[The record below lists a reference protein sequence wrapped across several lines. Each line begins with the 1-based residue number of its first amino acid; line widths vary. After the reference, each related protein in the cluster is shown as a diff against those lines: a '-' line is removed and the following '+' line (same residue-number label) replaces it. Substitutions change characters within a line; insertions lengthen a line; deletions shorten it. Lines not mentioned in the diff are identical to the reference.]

1 MSSPTSLDPDPVA
14 DVLGLLEAAAD
25 QLDTAEFW
33 RLRGPVLAEVLDR
46 FESVLRRLAFGQV
59 RVLAEF
65 DAQDVAGEQAGLSTE
80 AFLRA
85 RMRLSPGEARAR
97 VRAAQELVGAVSV
110 SGELLEPALPAT
122 AAAAGVLSAEH
133 VRVIAQAIDH
143 LPAGVDPVDRAD
155 AEEFLAEQSRDMDPS
170 RIRLLARRLHA
181 VLDPDGTLEDDRP
194 ARRELVFR
202 RDIGGM
208 DYLRGRLDPEASAT
222 VQAALGA
229 LAQPEPA
236 HDGQPDSR
244 SGSRRMA
251 DALVSLCDHAL
262 TSGRL
267 PAVGG
272 EKPHVTVTIAL
283 NDLRGDPTA
292 RPPADGPPDLR
303 GAADPHRGAT
313 GPEPRGA
320 ADPRRGATAPE
331 LRGPAISA
339 QQVAPPDLCD
349 AATSAQQVAAA
360 GRFGARTSAGP
371 AAQRTCC
378 GTLGTGVAITAE
390 AARRIA
396 CDAAIIP
403 IVLGSQSEPLDIG
416 RATRTV
422 PAGIRRAVVARDI
435 GCIHPGC
442 SAPAAWCQTHH
453 VQHWADGGET
463 SLANLVLLCHHH
475 HWIVHHDNWQITFLN
490 GIPHVIPPPIIDP
503 HQQPKRNTM
512 HDQPGLPS
520 G

>member
-1 MSSPTSLDPDPVA
+1 MSSPTSLDPDPVT

-25 QLDTAEFW
+25 RLDGAELW
-33 RLRGPVLAEVLDR
+33 RLRGPVLAELLGR
-46 FESVLRRLAFGQV
+46 LESVLRRLAFGQV

-65 DAQDVAGEQAGLSTE
+65 DAQDVAGDQAGLSTE

-97 VRAAQELVGAVSV
+97 VRSAKELVGSVSV
-110 SGELLEPALPAT
+110 SGELLEPVLPATAT

-133 VRVIAQAIDH
+133 VRVIGQAIDR
-143 LPAGVDPVDRAD
+143 LPAGIDPVDRAD
-155 AEEFLAEQSRDMDPS
+155 AEEFLATQSRDMDPS

-202 RDIGGM
+202 RDVGGM
-208 DYLRGRLDPEASAT
+208 DYLRGRLDAEASAT

-229 LAQPEPA
+229 LAQPAPA
-236 HDGQPDSR
+236 QDGEPDSR
-244 SGSRRMA
+244 PGSRRMA
-251 DALVSLCDHAL
+251 DALVSLCDQAL
-262 TSGRL
+262 TSGQL

-283 NDLRGDPTA
+283 NDLRDTTKSQQCTA
-292 RPPADGPPDLR
+292 APDL
-303 GAADPHRGAT
+303 
-313 GPEPRGA
+313 RGA
-320 ADPRRGATAPE
+320 ADPRRGAAAPDP
-331 LRGPAISA
+331 RGPALSA
-339 QQVAPPDLCD
+339 QQVAPPHL
-349 AATSAQQVAAA
+349 
-360 GRFGARTSAGP
+360 RGP
-371 AAQRTCC
+371 ADPHQAALPGRLAAPSRARPAQRPGC

-403 IVLGSQSEPLDIG
+403 IVLGANSEPLDVG
-416 RATRTV
+416 RATRTI
-422 PAGIRRAVVARDI
+422 PAGIRRAVAARDI

-442 SAPAAWCQTHH
+442 TAPAAWCQTHH
-453 VQHWADGGET
+453 VQHWADGGPT
-463 SLANLVLLCHHH
+463 ALHNLVLLCHHH

-490 GIPHVIPPPIIDP
+490 GLPHVIPPPIIDP